1 MSKSEP
7 TKSLEQ
13 IAKESEYPIE
23 AFQFVREGLQYTV
36 QQIHGKDAQ
45 QDKQRHIGGRQLCH
59 GLHKIALQR
68 WGLLAQEVLRRWNV
82 TSTMDFGSIVFA
94 MIEHGWMMKTDQD
107 RLEDFLDVYDFNK
120 MFNVEFTIEDCD
132 SHD

>member
-13 IAKESEYPIE
+13 IAKESGYPIE

-36 QQIHGKDAQ
+36 QQIHGQDAQ
-45 QDKQRHIGGRQLCH
+45 QDKQRHISGRHLCH

-68 WGLLAQEVLRRWNV
+68 WGLLAQEVLRRWNI

-94 MIEHGWMMKTDQD
+94 MIEQNWMMKTDQD
-107 RLEDFLDVYDFNK
+107 RLEDFLDVYDFNR
-120 MFNVEFTIEDCD
+120 MFNVEFTIEDRD
-132 SHD
+132 SDD